1 MAKAYK
7 CDNCLDLYEGT
18 PAYKEGRI
26 ELCSKCVRAIKAFQG
41 SKPFSES
48 DENQYE
54 LRGLNMKEI
63 DILRFRCDYE
73 IILSAIKEILDE
85 RNQKLEN
92 ITFKFEKTTL
102 GEEVEVHG
110 YKPNGQVLCRIFI
123 KYEDL
128 VERLNK

>member
-1 MAKAYK
+1 
-7 CDNCLDLYEGT
+7 
-18 PAYKEGRI
+18 
-26 ELCSKCVRAIKAFQG
+26 
-41 SKPFSES
+41 
-48 DENQYE
+48 
-54 LRGLNMKEI
+54 MKEI

-73 IILSAIKEILDE
+73 IILSTIKEILKE

-110 YKPNGQVLCRIFI
+110 YEPNEQVRCRIFI

-128 VERLNK
+128 IDAIFILARNVSKVSEGIYDNDIVYERPAGRVDYRFSLD

>member
-1 MAKAYK
+1 
-7 CDNCLDLYEGT
+7 
-18 PAYKEGRI
+18 
-26 ELCSKCVRAIKAFQG
+26 
-41 SKPFSES
+41 
-48 DENQYE
+48 
-54 LRGLNMKEI
+54 MKEI

-73 IILSAIKEILDE
+73 IILSTIKEILKE
-85 RNQKLEN
+85 QNQKLEN

-110 YKPNGQVLCRIFI
+110 YEPIDQIWCRIFI

>member
-1 MAKAYK
+1 M
-7 CDNCLDLYEGT
+7 E
-18 PAYKEGRI
+18 
-26 ELCSKCVRAIKAFQG
+26 V
-41 SKPFSES
+41 
-48 DENQYE
+48 
-54 LRGLNMKEI
+54 LNVKEI

-73 IILSAIKEILDE
+73 IILSAIKEILNE

-110 YKPNGQVLCRIFI
+110 YEPNDQVRCRIFI

-128 VERLNK
+128 VEHLNR